1 MLPAY
6 DGAMGTPRTGCW
18 GKIGAMAL
26 RVQRMGDQYC
36 VVLSAEALEALR
48 LAEGAEVEVRPV
60 GAHESDIRY
69 ISTEEALEAY
79 RKTLPQHREAYRELA
94 K

>member
-1 MLPAY
+1 MT
-6 DGAMGTPRTGCW
+6 M
-18 GKIGAMAL
+18 

-36 VVLSAEALEALR
+36 VVLSAEAVEALR
-48 LAEGAEVEVRPV
+48 LVEGTEVEVLPLAVQEDSTR
-60 GAHESDIRY
+60 IRY

>member
-1 MLPAY
+1 M
-6 DGAMGTPRTGCW
+6 T
-18 GKIGAMAL
+18 L

-36 VVLSAEALEALR
+36 VVLSAEELEKLR
-48 LAEGAEVEVRPV
+48 LAEGAEVAVLSL
-60 GAHESDIRY
+60 AAQESDIRY
-69 ISTEEALEAY
+69 ISTEEALAAY

>member
-1 MLPAY
+1 MT
-6 DGAMGTPRTGCW
+6 M
-18 GKIGAMAL
+18 
-26 RVQRMGDQYC
+26 RVERRGDEYC
-36 VVLSAEALEALR
+36 VVLSREALEALR

-60 GAHESDIRY
+60 GAQESGIRY
-69 ISTEEALEAY
+69 ISTEEALQAY

>member
-1 MLPAY
+1 M
-6 DGAMGTPRTGCW
+6 AM
-18 GKIGAMAL
+18 
-26 RVQRMGDQYC
+26 RVQRMGDQYH
-36 VVLSAEALEALR
+36 VVLSAEALERLG
-48 LAEGAEVEVRPV
+48 LAEGAEVEVHAA
-60 GAHESDIRY
+60 GTQESDIRY

>member
-1 MLPAY
+1 M
-6 DGAMGTPRTGCW
+6 AM
-18 GKIGAMAL
+18 
-26 RVQRMGDQYC
+26 RVERRGDEYC
-36 VVLSAEALEALR
+36 VVLSREALEALR
-48 LAEGAEVEVRPV
+48 LAEGAEVEVHPV
-60 GAHESDIRY
+60 GAQESDIRY

>member
-1 MLPAY
+1 MT
-6 DGAMGTPRTGCW
+6 M
-18 GKIGAMAL
+18 
-26 RVQRMGDQYC
+26 RVQRLGDQYC
-36 VVLSAEALEALR
+36 VVLTAEALEALQ

-60 GAHESDIRY
+60 SEPEGGIRY

-79 RKTLPQHREAYRELA
+79 RKTLPQHLEAYRELA

>member
-1 MLPAY
+1 M
-6 DGAMGTPRTGCW
+6 AM
-18 GKIGAMAL
+18 

-36 VVLSAEALEALR
+36 VVLSAEVLERLR
-48 LAEGAEVEVRPV
+48 LAEGAEVEVRPA
-60 GAHESDIRY
+60 GAQEGDIRY

>member
-1 MLPAY
+1 M
-6 DGAMGTPRTGCW
+6 AM
-18 GKIGAMAL
+18 
-26 RVQRMGDQYC
+26 RVERRGDEYC
-36 VVLSAEALEALR
+36 VVLSREALEGLR
-48 LAEGAEVEVRPV
+48 LAEGAEVEVRPA
-60 GAHESDIRY
+60 GAQENGIRY

>member
-1 MLPAY
+1 
-6 DGAMGTPRTGCW
+6 
-18 GKIGAMAL
+18 MAI
-26 RVQRMGDQYC
+26 RVERRGDEYC

-48 LAEGAEVEVRPV
+48 LTEGTEVEVRPA
-60 GAHESDIRY
+60 GAQENGIRY

>member
-1 MLPAY
+1 M
-6 DGAMGTPRTGCW
+6 R
-18 GKIGAMAL
+18 IE
-26 RVQRMGDQYC
+26 RMGDQYC
-36 VVLSAEALEALR
+36 VVLSAEALKRLR
-48 LAEGAEVEVRPV
+48 LAEGAEVKVLPV
-60 GAHESDIRY
+60 GMQESDIHY

>member
-1 MLPAY
+1 M
-6 DGAMGTPRTGCW
+6 AM
-18 GKIGAMAL
+18 
-26 RVQRMGDQYC
+26 RVERRGDEYC
-36 VVLSAEALEALR
+36 VVLSREALQALR

-60 GAHESDIRY
+60 GAQENDIRY

>member
-1 MLPAY
+1 M
-6 DGAMGTPRTGCW
+6 AM
-18 GKIGAMAL
+18 
-26 RVQRMGDQYC
+26 RVERRGDEYC
-36 VVLSAEALEALR
+36 VVLSAEALKGLR
-48 LAEGAEVEVRPV
+48 LAEGAEVEVRPA
-60 GAHESDIRY
+60 GAVRY